1 MISELFKLIGGRG
14 DDGPDE
20 RFVEEVHVKERRVP
34 SRAVER
40 LILIAWAIIVTKC
53 FIVAWAID
61 RFSIPIH
68 AGWVIVPTLFMAAI
82 CTALYYWKD

>member
-1 MISELFKLIGGRG
+1 MISELFRLIARRPDPAP
-14 DDGPDE
+14 DDQ
-20 RFVEEVHVKERRVP
+20 FVEEVHVKQRRLP

-40 LILIAWAIIVTKC
+40 LVLLAWVIIVAKC
-53 FIVAWAID
+53 FVVAWAIE

-68 AGWVIVPTLFMAAI
+68 PGWVIVPTLFMAAI